1 MDKLNFESLPVI
13 TEDIADEFYDKPLMK
28 FNSNADPQYKWTQTA
43 VDFTNLVIC
52 NLADKIK
59 ELESELSDAIE
70 CIENSG
76 VDWNEIQAIAKGD

>member
-13 TEDIADEFYDKPLMK
+13 TEDIADEFYDEPLMR
-28 FNSNADPQYKWTQTA
+28 FNTDEDPQYKWTQTA
-43 VDFTNLVIC
+43 ADFANLVRG
-52 NLADKIK
+52 NLADRIK

-76 VDWNEIQAIAKGD
+76 VDWHEIQSITKED